1 MGIPRFDRERNPYVL
16 LAKAREDAM
25 AERARRTCDVC
36 SVQSARC
43 LATTCRKRR

>member
-1 MGIPRFDRERNPYVL
+1 MGIPRFARERNPYVL

-25 AERARRTCDVC
+25 AERVRRACDVC

-43 LATTCRKRR
+43 LATTCQRHR